1 MPDRCES
8 QTSPRCLKELVWF
21 TLSPIPGVSAVES
34 TGSRAMSS
42 AWRIRFWC
50 GSTDPICSGLVILKV
65 PRSSAYVVTCVC
77 GGGLW
82 SWMHSMGSAKKIE
95 ESDIPCQ
102 SPMRMCSGSAWCCF
116 TLNVP
121 TRWRSIDERNGTL
134 WHESFGRLVSK
145 SMRMYGPPWRLC
157 GARRG
162 GVHWIGPGESRRC
175 GDAEVYAIRSYMPFF
190 FGEFCRICGR

>member
-1 MPDRCES
+1 
-8 QTSPRCLKELVWF
+8 
-21 TLSPIPGVSAVES
+21 
-34 TGSRAMSS
+34 MSS

-134 WHESFGRLVSK
+134 WHESFGRLVSLRGDCVELEEEEFTG
-145 SMRMYGPPWRLC
+145 S
-157 GARRG
+157 ARAKA
-162 GVHWIGPGESRRC
+162 GVVGMQKFTRFDHICHSFLENSV
-175 GDAEVYAIRSYMPFF
+175 EYAADDGQKCDRS
-190 FGEFCRICGR
+190 EL